1 MPLHRGLIASFYKY
15 GNTQFTMPNRNR
27 LDERVQNSNNGG
39 ERPKEMPMD
48 YKSIR
53 RFVPDRAAGTAKIVA
68 GALAV
73 SA

>member
-1 MPLHRGLIASFYKY
+1 
-15 GNTQFTMPNRNR
+15 
-27 LDERVQNSNNGG
+27 
-39 ERPKEMPMD
+39 MD
-48 YKSIR
+48 CKSIR